1 MSNDIWKPR
10 GIPQR
15 PEVIAKLGISASW
28 LVCSEPARREELFLW
43 TAAILCAQNAI
54 RLISAALSS
63 AVSYEFASISI
74 FQCLAWYAVFRLP
87 LESESKRSSTRLDVT
102 VAAALCLVSGMPMD
116 AVLWSAATAVAIYF
130 FATSADNPKLRAA
143 ATILGALAVQ
153 AFWGRG
159 LFNLFAADLL
169 RADAAV
175 VGAVVAAMHEG
186 VTRHDNVILL
196 ASGHGIEVLSGCS
209 SFHNVSLALLC
220 WVTVTKLNRPRLL
233 RRDFLIGGIVCATM
247 ILLNEARLY
256 AMALGPDGFHFWHDG
271 FGATVFVFG
280 ASLTALLLSLYG
292 SSARPRTA

>member
-1 MSNDIWKPR
+1 MINDIWKPR

-15 PEVIAKLGISASW
+15 AEVTARLGVSASW

-43 TAAILCAQNAI
+43 VAAILCAQNAI

-87 LESESKRSSTRLDVT
+87 LESDSKRSSTRLDIA
-102 VAAALCLVSGMPMD
+102 VAAALCFISGTPTD
-116 AVLWSAATAVAIYF
+116 VVLWLVATTVAAYF
-130 FATSADNPKLRAA
+130 FATSADDPKLRAA

-159 LFNLFAADLL
+159 LFNLFAVDLL
-169 RADAAV
+169 RADAAI

-186 VTRHDNVILL
+186 VTRYDNVILL
-196 ASGHGIEVLSGCS
+196 SSGHGIEILSGCS

-220 WVTVTKLNRPRLL
+220 WVTVTKLNRPELL
-233 RRDFLIGGIVCATM
+233 RRDFLIGGVVCAMM

-256 AMALGPDGFHFWHDG
+256 AMALSPDGFHYWHDG
-271 FGATVFVFG
+271 FGATVFAIG
-280 ASLTALLLSLYG
+280 ASLAALLLSLYG
-292 SSARPRTA
+292 SSPRPRAA